1 MGVEHSL
8 ARAMLEDA
16 HETFVDNVGGSTIEE
31 ALSAAGGYR
40 SIVGLVK
47 HVAGWSAVYHSY
59 AFDDQ
64 PRHWDATDWPRGLRD
79 TVDPTQAYL
88 DELLA
93 WFERTYERWRS
104 SVAEPVALDLP
115 RPLHWGAS
123 APLGQIAAMVSGHW
137 CYHAG
142 EINMILAIDRS
153 EAWEYGEE
161 VEENHISTAGH
172 GVRPPWMTDEQ
183 AGAFERRTVTPT

>member
-16 HETFVDNVGGSTIEE
+16 HETFIDNVTGSTIEE
-31 ALSAAGGYR
+31 ALSSAGGYR

-47 HVAGWSAVYHSY
+47 HTAGWSAVYHSY
-59 AFDDQ
+59 AFDDP

-79 TVDPTQAYL
+79 TIDPSTAYL
-88 DELLA
+88 EDLLA
-93 WFERTYERWRS
+93 WFQRSYERWLS
-104 SVAEPVALDLP
+104 SVAEPAAFDRP

-123 APLGQIAAMVSGHW
+123 APLGQIVAMVSGHW

-142 EINMILAIDRS
+142 EINMILAIDRA
-153 EAWEYGEE
+153 EAWEYSEE
-161 VEENHISTAGH
+161 VEENHITTTGH
-172 GVRPPWMTDEQ
+172 GVRPLWMTDEQ
-183 AGAFERRTVTPT
+183 AEAFEQRR